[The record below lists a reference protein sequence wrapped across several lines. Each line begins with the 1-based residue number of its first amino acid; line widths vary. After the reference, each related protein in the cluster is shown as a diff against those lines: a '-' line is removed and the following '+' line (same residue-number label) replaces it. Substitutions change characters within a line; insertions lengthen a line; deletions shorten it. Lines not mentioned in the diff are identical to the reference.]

1 MMNAKEIANVWKE
14 IVKISN
20 ETREAT
26 PKTTINEIIDKFGM
40 ENTKEVFA
48 TVSAIKKHDGRIYG
62 NNRDYMNSIPTDPQ
76 ITEWRS
82 GNPVIYSG
90 LDDIH
95 TTRINQMI
103 TELRCMDA
111 QWKGRR

>member
-1 MMNAKEIANVWKE
+1 
-14 IVKISN
+14 
-20 ETREAT
+20 
-26 PKTTINEIIDKFGM
+26 
-40 ENTKEVFA
+40 
-48 TVSAIKKHDGRIYG
+48 
-62 NNRDYMNSIPTDPQ
+62 MNSIPTDPQ

-111 QWKGRR
+111 Q